1 MKRSKK
7 IIFLA
12 VGIVLILIIVAV
24 AGGRKKRAEV
34 VTTDTV
40 SRRTLVETVSAS
52 GKIQPEIEVKISAEV
67 SGMILE
73 LPVNE
78 GDIVEPGQ
86 LLVGINPDLYE
97 SALGRTEA
105 ALNSAKSQ
113 LASAKARKMQ
123 AQAQLLAA
131 NRAWERSQQ
140 LFAQGAISQ
149 AEFDQAQS
157 TFEVSQAEVEAAE
170 QSIQS
175 AEFSIRSAEASRRE
189 ALDNLK
195 RTRLISPQR
204 GTVTALT
211 KEVGEAVLGT
221 SMMQGETIMKI
232 SDLRTMEVNVEVN
245 ESDIVRVHVGDTA
258 SVEVDAFRDQTF
270 LGIVTE
276 IGNTALNAMDNMALN
291 LNQVTNFGVKI
302 RILPSSYA
310 HLVSDSIGTSPFRPG
325 MSATVD
331 IRTSSATNV
340 LSVPIKAVT
349 TRADTTSRIGTA
361 SRPEAETTEQKED
374 FICVFVLSEGKARL
388 RVIETGV
395 QDNKYME
402 VKSGLNEGDVIID
415 GPYDLVS
422 RKLRNGAAVETES
435 ESDEDDE

>member
-7 IIFLA
+7 IIFLV
-12 VGIVLILIIVAV
+12 VGIVLVLIIVAV
-24 AGGRKKRAEV
+24 AGGRKKRAEI
-34 VTTDTV
+34 VTTEQV

-123 AQAQLLAA
+123 AKAQLLAA
-131 NRAWERSQQ
+131 SRAWERSQQ
-140 LFAQGAISQ
+140 LFTQGAISQ

-175 AEFSIRSAEASRRE
+175 ADFAIRSAEATRRE
-189 ALDNLK
+189 SLDNLK

-258 SVEVDAFRDQTF
+258 TVEVDAFRDQVF
-270 LGIVTE
+270 MGIVTE

-310 HLVSDSIGTSPFRPG
+310 HLVNDSIGTSPFRPG

-331 IRTSSATNV
+331 IRTSSAANV
-340 LSVPIKAVT
+340 LTVPIKAVT
-349 TRADTTSRIGTA
+349 TRADTTSRVAGA
-361 SRPEAETTEQKED
+361 SRREAEIPEDKQD
-374 FICVFVLSEGKARL
+374 FICVFVLQEGKARL
-388 RVIETGV
+388 KVIETGV

-402 VKSGLNEGDVIID
+402 VKSGLNADDVIID
-415 GPYDLVS
+415 GPYELVS
-422 RKLRNGAAVETES
+422 RKLRNGAAVETEAK
-435 ESDEDDE
+435 SDEDNE